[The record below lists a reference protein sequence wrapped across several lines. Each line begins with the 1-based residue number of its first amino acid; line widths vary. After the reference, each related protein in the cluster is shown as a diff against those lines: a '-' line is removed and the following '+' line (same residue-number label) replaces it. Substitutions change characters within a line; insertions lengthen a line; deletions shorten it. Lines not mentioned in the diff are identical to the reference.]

1 MSEKITFS
9 YIYGQEADMLS
20 FYRIPKLLFTNDYFR
35 ELSTDAKVL
44 YGLMLD
50 RMSLSIK
57 NKWFDAENR
66 AYIYFSVED
75 TMELLNCKKNKALDT
90 IKALEDFSL
99 IERKRQGQGKP
110 AITYVKSFMEEVTE
124 QVQKLE
130 KQTSEPECGDSE
142 VGKTN
147 LLRLEKQTSRSLKN
161 KPLEV
166 GKINP
171 NKNNINNTEINN
183 TNLIISG
190 DEDTGLDEYHSYANI
205 IRENM
210 EIDILYQQYPYDK
223 ELLDGIYD
231 LILETVLCRTD
242 SVCIASNQYPAQLV
256 KSKFLKL
263 NSSHIQY
270 VMDCLKE
277 TTSKVRNIKKYL
289 LAALFNAPTTM
300 RSYYQAEVN
309 HDFPQY
315 ACAK

>member
-1 MSEKITFS
+1 
-9 YIYGQEADMLS
+9 
-20 FYRIPKLLFTNDYFR
+20 
-35 ELSTDAKVL
+35 
-44 YGLMLD
+44 
-50 RMSLSIK
+50 
-57 NKWFDAENR
+57 
-66 AYIYFSVED
+66 
-75 TMELLNCKKNKALDT
+75 MELLNCKKNKALDT

-147 LLRLEKQTSRSLKN
+147 LLRLEKQTSRSWKS

-166 GKINP
+166 GKTNP

-190 DEDTGLDEYHSYANI
+190 DEDARLDEYHSYANI

-263 NSSHIQY
+263 NSSLIQY